1 MATTR
6 PATTDAGATKFM
18 QDALGEAAHRVFV
31 TDRISV
37 LLRNLAMDKHAE
49 MIQTTQVEAS
59 LQELTGLYAT
69 CALLIALKNRAQ

>member
-1 MATTR
+1 MATTK
-6 PATTDAGATKFM
+6 PQTIDAGAAKFM

-31 TDRISV
+31 AERISV
-37 LLRNLAMDKHAE
+37 LLRKLAMDKHAE

-69 CALLIALKNRAQ
+69 CALLVMLQNRAR